1 LRRRWLARAIFLW
14 ASGDEAGFEQVELT
28 TLRLLGTARVL
39 AEFADGSGAESSEWS
54 QELDEAVARATA
66 LEALYE
72 LALSLTVRSELGL
85 LVDRTRPL
93 RAEGTADRA
102 VVDHE
107 HAEAIFDSLGVGQ
120 VVITRSSPVSG
131 RPIVRDVQLTVE
143 TSRLGLGLDTWP
155 RALPRSP

>member
-1 LRRRWLARAIFLW
+1 MARARDLLMGFR
-14 ASGDEAGFEQVELT
+14 GRAGFEQVELT

-66 LEALYE
+66 LEAPYE